1 MKSSLLSFLAAVHA
15 FVALAQSPG
24 AFTVTGSMTTP
35 RFLHTGTLLND
46 GRVLIAGGSRA
57 SVNPIVPLFS
67 AEIYDPSTG
76 TFTATGDMTTARQF
90 HTATLLPDGRVLMA
104 GGSLG
109 APPGYLSSAEIYD
122 PTTGTLTATGDMTTA
137 RSSHTATLLSDGRVL
152 ITGGFGQPP
161 RYLSSAE
168 IYDPSSGTFTATSGM
183 TDRFEPSA
191 YAGTLLPNGTALITR
206 TACAMMDGELY
217 DPHNATFT
225 PIINTTTRQTGP
237 TTTLLTNGN
246 VLIAGGDFCDGDG
259 PVATTALV
267 GTPQGTS
274 PLTRQ

>member
-67 AEIYDPSTG
+67 AEIYDPTTG
-76 TFTATGDMTTARQF
+76 TF
-90 HTATLLPDGRVLMA
+90 
-104 GGSLG
+104 
-109 APPGYLSSAEIYD
+109 
-122 PTTGTLTATGDMTTA
+122 TATGDMTTA